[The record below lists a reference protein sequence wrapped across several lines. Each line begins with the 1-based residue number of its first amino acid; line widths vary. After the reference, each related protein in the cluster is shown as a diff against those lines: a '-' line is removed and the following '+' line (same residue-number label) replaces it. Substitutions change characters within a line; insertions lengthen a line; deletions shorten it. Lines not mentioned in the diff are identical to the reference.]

1 MVLSRGGGLR
11 KGGRK
16 RVKGKGRGE
25 LGDRG
30 RRDVQS
36 GSQSRPKRMTT
47 RRSSSVRID

>member
-1 MVLSRGGGLR
+1 MVVLVRGADCERWGE
-11 KGGRK
+11 

-25 LGDRG
+25 LGNRG
-30 RRDVQS
+30 RQDVQS